1 MNCRK
6 KLASVLFLCAISLF
20 MTGCKDEDKN
30 SGEGGGNDQ
39 PVAFVIP
46 KAEDV
51 VMYEANPR
59 VFAETN
65 SLKAIEARLDDI
77 KSLGVNALWI
87 MPIYTHGV
95 EKYKGSPYCIKNYT
109 AIDPEYGTMDD
120 LKSLVSSAHNKGMAV
135 LMDWVA
141 NHTSWDNVWI
151 EEHKDWYTQDSEG
164 NILPPIAAWSDV
176 ADLNYDNAEMRQA
189 MIDAMKFWITEAG
202 VDGFRCDAADYVPI
216 DFWQDAVSQLRTVK
230 NDILML
236 AEGNKADYFSAG
248 FNMDF
253 GWTFYGYLNSVY
265 NEKSKSGNNYPACQL
280 ASSMNSRLAALTAD
294 HRTLFFTTNHD
305 KSADEKTDVLL
316 FNGNRG
322 AMSAFVIVTTFA
334 GSPLI
339 YSSQETGHKDKFS
352 FFTYY
357 NLNWDENPEI
367 TAEYQ
372 KLMSIYT
379 ASDIFRN
386 KYMTTYPKDKVN
398 ADIFYYVHDNGKQNV
413 LVLVNVR
420 NAEATFTVP
429 AEFQGISYRNMM
441 GGEDITLAE
450 SLTMPAY
457 QYYILE
463 KK

>member
-6 KLASVLFLCAISLF
+6 KLASVLFLCAMSLF
-20 MTGCKDEDKN
+20 MTGCKD
-30 SGEGGGNDQ
+30 Q
-39 PVAFVIP
+39 PLAFVIP

-253 GWTFYGYLNSVY
+253 GWTFYDAL
-265 NEKSKSGNNYPACQL
+265 KDIFSGKRPASYIVNIVKN
-280 ASSMNSRLAALTAD
+280 ASAKFSQDNC
-294 HRTLFFTTNHD
+294 TLHFTTNHD
-305 KSADEKTDVLL
+305 KSADENTDVQL

-322 AMSAFVIVTTFA
+322 AMSAYVITATLA

-339 YSSQETGHKDKFS
+339 YSSQEAGHEGRVP
-352 FFTYY
+352 FFEYC
-357 NLNWDENPEI
+357 NLNWNENLDI
-367 TAEYQ
+367 TNEYI
-372 KLMSIYT
+372 KIMSIYS
-379 ASDIFRN
+379 ASDVFRI
-386 KYMTTYPKDKVN
+386 KYLTYKSGTENTKIL
-398 ADIFYYVHDNGKQNV
+398 AYVHDNGKQNV